1 MSILHDL
8 YQGDI
13 APFIRP
19 IKSDKYT
26 HLTEKIAEAENWL
39 EDGLSEDKRKQY
51 EKHTELLLARES
63 LVHEEMFIEGFKAC
77 AKIIIEALTRS
88 EG

>member
-13 APFIRP
+13 TPFIRP
-19 IKSDKYT
+19 IKSDKYK
-26 HLTEKIAEAENWL
+26 HLTEKISEAENLL
-39 EDGLSEDKRKQY
+39 EDALSQEKLKQC
-51 EKHTELLLARES
+51 ENHTELILARES
-63 LVHEEMFIEGFKAC
+63 LVHEEMFVEGFRTC

-88 EG
+88 ER